1 MKLISLN
8 WQRESLAI
16 KLTKVGSNFSFKYI
30 FVENFM
36 ISPIM
41 KIYRK
46 NIMLRVFN
54 WKGLL
59 HLIKLTLKL
68 G

>member
-8 WQRESLAI
+8 WQRESLTI

-30 FVENFM
+30 FVENFT
-36 ISPIM
+36 IFPII

-46 NIMLRVFN
+46 KYYAEGV
-54 WKGLL
+54 
-59 HLIKLTLKL
+59 
-68 G
+68 